1 MGDRLGDEVQGHFL
15 RNTAELVSRLRRHK
29 PTWCA
34 QQDGDAIIS
43 TINLQTG
50 RSSVHDQVSLF
61 FILNSHLPAA
71 EQFAFVPESG
81 FTDKFLNI
89 TELSLASALRG
100 CADSETLKAAI
111 PLLTGTNDQVRRNVA
126 HHPGELTYGLFF
138 DQNLSYSRYSTVI
151 APNPLLPG
159 LAQRPVLTLQDG
171 DVQQYQVLRDALTG
185 APTSK
190 ERKQELAS
198 FLSMHL
204 EKPHERKAAID
215 RAATPQDD
223 LTTKRLKYVLLG
235 TISTNGLE
243 LQCLEYSLV
252 KPKPW
257 RQAIGVPKTTRRK
270 LQSAHSRVSQG
281 FPENQGQYI
290 SSASIQGFTGQ
301 QQQPSSMQL
310 KTYCK
315 MSLFRKVRTRVLRKN
330 FERDY
335 RQRKQR

>member
-1 MGDRLGDEVQGHFL
+1 M
-15 RNTAELVSRLRRHK
+15 
-29 PTWCA
+29 A
-34 QQDGDAIIS
+34 Q
-43 TINLQTG
+43 
-50 RSSVHDQVSLF
+50 
-61 FILNSHLPAA
+61 
-71 EQFAFVPESG
+71 
-81 FTDKFLNI
+81 
-89 TELSLASALRG
+89 
-100 CADSETLKAAI
+100 
-111 PLLTGTNDQVRRNVA
+111 
-126 HHPGELTYGLFF
+126 HPGELTYGLFF

-159 LAQRPVLTLQDG
+159 LAQRTVLTLQDG
-171 DVQQYQVLRDALTG
+171 DVQQYQVLRNALTG

-198 FLSMHL
+198 FLSTHL

-270 LQSAHSRVSQG
+270 LQSVHSRVSQG

-290 SSASIQGFTGQ
+290 IVGIDPGIHRTATATILDATQNVLQNVVIPRTAHTYPTKKYQEGLQSTKA
-301 QQQPSSMQL
+301 
-310 KTYCK
+310 KTK
-315 MSLFRKVRTRVLRKN
+315 GKGEAN
-330 FERDY
+330 
-335 RQRKQR
+335 

>member
-1 MGDRLGDEVQGHFL
+1 V
-15 RNTAELVSRLRRHK
+15 
-29 PTWCA
+29 A
-34 QQDGDAIIS
+34 Q
-43 TINLQTG
+43 
-50 RSSVHDQVSLF
+50 
-61 FILNSHLPAA
+61 
-71 EQFAFVPESG
+71 
-81 FTDKFLNI
+81 
-89 TELSLASALRG
+89 
-100 CADSETLKAAI
+100 
-111 PLLTGTNDQVRRNVA
+111 
-126 HHPGELTYGLFF
+126 HPGELTYGLFF

-159 LAQRPVLTLQDG
+159 LAQRPVLMLQDG

-223 LTTKRLKYVLLG
+223 LTTKRLKYVLSG

-243 LQCLEYSLV
+243 LRCLAYSLV

-270 LQSAHSRVSQG
+270 LQSVSGVSRKPGTIYHRRHRSRDSQDSNSDHPRCNSKRTAKCHYSTNCAYVPYKKVPRGTAVS
-281 FPENQGQYI
+281 E
-290 SSASIQGFTGQ
+290 SKDKRKRRS
-301 QQQPSSMQL
+301 QL
-310 KTYCK
+310 
-315 MSLFRKVRTRVLRKN
+315 LFEHAGDGRHHYFRGLCP
-330 FERDY
+330 
-335 RQRKQR
+335 